1 MNLKAKYYRNLV
13 RVALQ
18 EDLGKTGDVSSMA
31 VFGKNES
38 GSFKLLAKQS
48 GILCGAEVFSEVF
61 RQIDRKLRV
70 EFLFKDGSRLAS
82 DTIVARVT
90 GSILSVLQGERTAL
104 NFISHLSGIA
114 TRSAELVEIAR
125 KNGGKNPVRIL
136 DTRKTLPGYRML
148 QKYAVRSGG
157 AENHRIGLYD
167 MVMLK
172 DNHIDAAGGISNAVR
187 RVRKRWGNRYQI
199 EVEARTLGDVEEALG
214 LGVDRIMLDNMD
226 NDTILAALKII
237 GSRVDTEASGNMTED
252 RLAELAGSGLTYIS
266 FGEVTHSVKAFDFSL
281 KHEKTE

>member
-1 MNLKAKYYRNLV
+1 MELKAEYYRNLV
-13 RVALQ
+13 RVALK
-18 EDLGKTGDVSSMA
+18 EDLGKTGDVSSLA
-31 VFGKNES
+31 VFGKKES
-38 GSFKLLAKQS
+38 GVFKLLAKQS

-61 RQIDRKLRV
+61 RQLDRKLRV
-70 EFLFKDGSRLAS
+70 EFLFKDGSSLAS
-82 DTIVARVT
+82 GTIVARVT
-90 GSILSVLQGERTAL
+90 GSILSILQGERTAL

-114 TRSAELVEIAR
+114 TRSGELAEIAR

-148 QKYAVRSGG
+148 QKYAVRTGG

-187 RVRKRWGNRYQI
+187 KVRERWGACYKI
-199 EVEARTLGDVEEALG
+199 EVEARTLGDVEVALG

-226 NDTILAALKII
+226 NATITAALRITGGK
-237 GSRVDTEASGNMTED
+237 VETEASGNMTEG
-252 RLAELAGSGLTYIS
+252 RLADLAESGLTYIS
-266 FGEVTHSVKAFDFSL
+266 FGELTHSVKVFDFSL